1 MPTHTMSTHPH
12 YPDLAARVHRQRD
25 LQPGLYGDVD
35 FTAQPY
41 RLATDPR
48 DTSSLPR
55 WVADRDAILTDARVV
70 ELMSTA
76 TMLGDVVADPYATL
90 MAEHGFKSLIDM
102 LKQACR
108 EGVDAVPGAPPEL
121 PAFIAA
127 MEARPEW
134 LDLDLVEEGARQSR
148 IPAAFLAPFVTRG
161 AFVATFMNSYAALPM
176 ALTGALGGR
185 RAARRVNETSSF
197 FAVTALP
204 GALDRYGPG
213 FEAAAMVRLMH
224 SMVRYNALKR
234 SGCWDLDVYGI
245 PVPQV
250 DQMPAGLLNIYLLA
264 AQLRRKGRTQFTDR
278 ERAVVEFGRYR
289 CFLLGLPQELLPA
302 TPDEILHVMHARAA
316 LLRDGFDDATCGE
329 LVRAT
334 MSAYL
339 RADDTPFDRAAE
351 AVEKS
356 YSKAFFIR
364 AFAGGDRTTARAMSV
379 PFEFGD
385 IVRIGATAPF
395 VIGRMVAV
403 TAASRIPGLRGITD
417 GYTVRVLKR
426 RLATYGKPEFT
437 TDSETYTPV
446 ARPAAAVA

>member
-1 MPTHTMSTHPH
+1 MHEQLH
-12 YPDLAARVHRQRD
+12 YPDLAARVHSQAE
-25 LQPGLYGDVD
+25 LQPELYGEVD

-41 RLATDPR
+41 RLAVGR
-48 DTSSLPR
+48 DDVSSLPR
-55 WVADRDAILTDARVV
+55 WVGDRDAILDDGRVV
-70 ELMSTA
+70 ELISTA

-90 MAEHGFKSLIDM
+90 MAEHPFKDLIDM

-108 EGVDAVPGAPPEL
+108 EGVESVPDAPREL
-121 PAFIAA
+121 AAFIAA
-127 MEARPEW
+127 MEPTPEW
-134 LDLDLVEEGARQSR
+134 LDMDLVEAGARR
-148 IPAAFLAPFVTRG
+148 ARVPAAFLAPFVTRG
-161 AFVATFMNSYAALPM
+161 AFVATFMNQYAALPM

-185 RAARRVNETSSF
+185 RAAKRVNETSSF

-204 GALDRYGPG
+204 GALGRHGPG

-234 SGCWDLDVYGI
+234 SDRWDLDVYGI

-250 DQMPAGLLNIYLLA
+250 DQMPAGLLEIYLLA
-264 AQLRRKGRTQFTDR
+264 ANIRRKGRSQFTDS
-278 ERAVVEFGRYR
+278 ERALVEFGRYR

-302 TPDEILHVMHARAA
+302 DPDAILHVLNARAA
-316 LLRDGFDDATCGE
+316 LLRGGFDDETCGE

-364 AFAGGDRTTARAMSV
+364 AFAGGKRETAREMGV
-379 PFEFGD
+379 QFGLGD
-385 IVRIGATAPF
+385 VVRIGVTAPF
-395 VIGRMVAV
+395 VIGRMVTV
-403 TAASRIPGLRGITD
+403 TAASRIPGLRAVTD
-417 GYTVRVLKR
+417 SYAIRVLKR
-426 RLATYGKPEFT
+426 RLATYGKPEFA
-437 TDSETYTPV
+437 TDAETYTPV
-446 ARPAAAVA
+446 VQPAAAAA